1 MQNRCCVN
9 GCFFNNSSNALIQTH
24 CGLKFYFGLNHRSE
38 ICTELSFTLP
48 ELLRTLIM
56 KLTYTEVK
64 FYPEVKSQTGLST
77 LQVSY
82 KRALKLGKSNKRKLR
97 AFWRCEVQTQKITII
112 TIYIYF
118 KYSQN
123 GDYIS
128 ILHTTS
134 NLLRP

>member
-48 ELLRTLIM
+48 ELMRTLIM
-56 KLTYTEVK
+56 KLTYT
-64 FYPEVKSQTGLST
+64 EVKSQTGLST